1 MRDSVDQRLISWVSE
16 IGFNP
21 ITLPNSL
28 AEIDRKIN
36 DQLKLDQWISSL
48 KINGIILSGGNNIGD
63 IKERDITETY
73 LLKYAE
79 TNEIPVLGIC
89 RGMQM
94 LAVYDGAKLK
104 KVPNHT
110 NVIHAL
116 ITFSDTNFPSSVNSY
131 HDFSIANCPD
141 SYKITATSL
150 DNEIE
155 AISHRHLPWEG
166 WMWHPE
172 RDDEISSINSDRFKK
187 LICYEK

>member
-1 MRDSVDQRLISWVSE
+1 MNIIITQRVDKIKEYNEIRDSVDQRLISWVSE

-21 ITLPNSL
+21 IILPNSL

-36 DQLKLDQWISSL
+36 DQLKLDKWMSSL

-63 IKERDITETY
+63 VKERDITETY

-104 KVPNHT
+104 GTQP
-110 NVIHAL
+110 
-116 ITFSDTNFPSSVNSY
+116 Y
-131 HDFSIANCPD
+131 
-141 SYKITATSL
+141 
-150 DNEIE
+150 
-155 AISHRHLPWEG
+155 
-166 WMWHPE
+166 
-172 RDDEISSINSDRFKK
+172 
-187 LICYEK
+187 